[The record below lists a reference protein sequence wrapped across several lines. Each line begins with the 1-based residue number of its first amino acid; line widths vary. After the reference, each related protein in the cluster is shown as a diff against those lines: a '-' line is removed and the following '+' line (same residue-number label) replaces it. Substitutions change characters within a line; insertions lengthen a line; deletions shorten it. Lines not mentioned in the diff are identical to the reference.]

1 MKFRSL
7 ALCCS
12 LLLVQPVYAAGTAAA
27 YYESALKY
35 SQQQQW
41 RAAEL
46 ELRNSLQQDPN
57 YLPARLLLGKVMS
70 KAGQWASAEK
80 ELELALNGGAAAVP
94 LIFDVM
100 RAKLALGKTDD
111 VAYLLKH
118 YQQYQAEAGYQLMQ
132 ANLLKKTYQ
141 YTEAA
146 AAYQQLLQSPGALAD
161 EAWFEL
167 AELQFKQQQLNEAGQ
182 SLSQIMPATEF
193 YRQSRYLQAQLLQ
206 QQQKTAEALA
216 LYDQLLADKPQDAAA
231 LLGKA
236 QLLMQQND
244 TAGALKLIVLFRQSY
259 PDNPYGQLIHA
270 SILGSK
276 GQDKEQNRLLRQVE
290 QQLSALSGEQRE
302 QEDALLLSA
311 VLLFSHEQYEEALV
325 KLYRYQKLYPAN
337 ARVSQLLAQAHLQQ
351 KNYKEAENHIRQA
364 IQLNPQDHQLYLIA
378 ASLYQQTKEPAKELD
393 MLNNAFRR
401 FPTDS
406 QVRQAYVIALIRSG
420 DSAQARQL
428 LVAGD
433 GAQPQLS
440 ALVTLGYLQLEA
452 GDFKAAF
459 DTATQLLKMDQS
471 KVEIFQFAGDV
482 SAKMA
487 QPERA
492 KQFYQQVLVLDANF
506 KPALLSLASLALQ
519 QQQLSEA
526 AGYYQTLLQQQPA
539 DPLVLQLLADTAVK
553 RGQISEATALLAQ
566 LPTDRD
572 EYIPALQTLFELY
585 LLDNQLSAAS
595 ELLHNISERIAVT
608 PFLYQSR
615 AKLAL
620 AQQKS
625 EEVSH
630 NTDILF
636 GLWFDE
642 RNDLYKLTDLQLR
655 NRDQAGAGKTLQRLT
670 ELDGNTA
677 EISLFQA
684 RLALLQGKAER
695 SLQLIASLR
704 QAGYQQAVLDELT
717 AHCYLLQNKTSA
729 AAAVLQQ
736 LYVKEPA
743 DAYFQQLRQLYRQ
756 TTDQPALTNLLQQ
769 RLQQPPADLSVVI
782 ELADL
787 YQQQQQPAA
796 AITLYESQ
804 ADLTQQPVLL
814 NNLANL
820 YLERDATKALS
831 YAKQAYELLP
841 GQPDITDT
849 YGYALV
855 RAGKLSEGL
864 GLLRDAEIRQPDN
877 LMLQLHLAEALHLL
891 ARHAEAQQQL
901 SRLQGKKLTAEQRRL
916 FDRLQQQ
923 IQP

>member
-1 MKFRSL
+1 MKFRSI
-7 ALCCS
+7 ALSCS
-12 LLLVQPVYAAGTAAA
+12 LLLAQPVWAADSAAG

-41 RAAEL
+41 RQAEL

-80 ELELALNGGAAAVP
+80 ELELALNGGAAAIP

-111 VAYLLKH
+111 VVYLLKH

-132 ANLLKKTYQ
+132 ANLLKKQ
-141 YTEAA
+141 YKYEEAA
-146 AAYQQLLQSPGALAD
+146 SLYQQLLRNAGLFAD
-161 EAWFEL
+161 EGWLEL
-167 AELQFKQQQLNEAGQ
+167 AELQLKQQQLSEASQ
-182 SLSQIMPATEF
+182 SLSYISAASEF

-270 SILGSK
+270 SILGNK

-290 QQLSALSGEQRE
+290 QQLSGLSGEQRE

-311 VLLFSHEQYEEALV
+311 VLFFSHEQYEEALA
-325 KLYRYQKLYPAN
+325 KLYRYQTLYPAN
-337 ARVSQLLAQAHLQQ
+337 ARVSQLIAQAHLQQ
-351 KNYKEAENHIRQA
+351 GNFKDAENHIRQA
-364 IQLNPQDHQLYLIA
+364 LLLNPQDHQLYLIA
-378 ASLYQQTKEPAKELD
+378 ASVYQLSNELPKELD
-393 MLNNAFRR
+393 TLKNAYQR
-401 FPTDS
+401 FPAQQ
-406 QVRQAYVIALIRSG
+406 QVRQAYIIALIRSG

-428 LVAGD
+428 LMTAD
-433 GAQPQLS
+433 GTQPQLS
-440 ALVTLGYLQLEA
+440 TLITLGYLQLEA
-452 GDFKAAF
+452 GDFNAAF
-459 DTATQLLKMDQS
+459 ETAAQLLKRDQS

-482 SAKMA
+482 SAKMN

-492 KQFYQQVLVLDANF
+492 KQFYQQVLVLDANA
-506 KPALLSLASLALQ
+506 KPALLSLASLAIQ
-519 QQQLSEA
+519 QQQLNEA
-526 AGYYQTLLQQQPA
+526 ANYYQQILQQKPD

-553 RGQISEATALLAQ
+553 RGQIAEATALLAQ
-566 LPTDRD
+566 LPTDRA
-572 EYIPALQTLFELY
+572 ENLPALQTLFELY
-585 LLDNQLSAAS
+585 LLDNKLTEATN
-595 ELLHNISERIAVT
+595 LLDSISEQIAVT

-620 AQQKS
+620 AAQKP
-625 EEVSH
+625 EVVSH
-630 NTDILF
+630 NTEILF
-636 GLWFDE
+636 GLWFDNSAE
-642 RNDLYKLTDLQLR
+642 LYKLTDLQLR
-655 NRDQAGAGKTLQRLT
+655 NRDQHAAGKTLQRLT
-670 ELDGNTA
+670 ALDGEKP
-677 EISLFQA
+677 EISLLQA
-684 RLALLQGKAER
+684 RLALLQGDANR
-695 SLQLIASLR
+695 SLQLIAALR
-704 QAGYQQAVLDELT
+704 KAGYQQAVLDELT
-717 AHCYLLQNKTSA
+717 AHSYLLQNNTAA
-729 AAAVLQQ
+729 AAAVLQK
-736 LYVKEPA
+736 LYAKEPA
-743 DAYFQQLRQLYRQ
+743 DAYFQQLRLLYRQ
-756 TTDQPALTNLLQQ
+756 TADQPALTQLLQQ
-769 RLQQPPADLSVVI
+769 RLQQPPADLSVVL

-787 YQQQQQPAA
+787 YQQQNQLAA
-796 AITLYESQ
+796 AINLYQSQ
-804 ADLTQQPVLL
+804 ADLNEQPVLL

-820 YLERDATKALS
+820 YLPDDAAKALS
-831 YAKQAYELLP
+831 YAQQAYELLP

-855 RAGKLSEGL
+855 KTGKLTEGL

-877 LMLQLHLAEALHLL
+877 LMLQLHLAETL
-891 ARHAEAQQQL
+891 QL
-901 SRLQGKKLTAEQRRL
+901 SKRHDEAKALLNRLQGKNFSTAERQL

-923 IQP
+923 NLK